1 LIRSTP
7 QAFKDAV
14 NNTPEWA
21 QLKSEQRAARVRSNG
36 STHSM
41 DAASHGRSAEQL
53 QEGIASAAEHGGNR
67 EDADGGTDNGADSGD
82 EYAEDNIFD
91 SPDERNRA
99 RQQGESSGTAAQALS
114 GKGNFMAQFR
124 RLSLHFQNDNAAAQS
139 PVKSPFAKL
148 LTYPHEKVHAGH
160 HGAPLCLSASV
171 EEVRAL
177 QLPTYTDCFFQ

>member
-1 LIRSTP
+1 
-7 QAFKDAV
+7 V

-21 QLKSEQRAARVRSNG
+21 QLKSEQRAARARNNG
-36 STHSM
+36 SARNL
-41 DAASHGRSAEQL
+41 DAASHGRSAEQMH
-53 QEGIASAAEHGGNR
+53 EGIAGAEQGGNR

-99 RQQGESSGTAAQALS
+99 RQQGEGAGTAAQTQG

-124 RLSLHFQNDNAAAQS
+124 RLSLHFQQDNSAAQS

-148 LTYPHEKVHAGH
+148 LTYPHEKMHTGH

-171 EEVRAL
+171 EEVRSSFL
-177 QLPTYTDCFFQ
+177 QRGTLHVSA